1 MSEAPQSGSSET
13 PTPNPGASGNT
24 GKARLTNWI
33 IIAVVVAG
41 GLLYIS
47 AHRRAAAKAAAASGG
62 APAAGVLMT
71 ADSVQGMTAP
81 NFNLITLQGKPISLA
96 QFKGHPVILDFWAS
110 WCGPCK
116 EEIPFWN
123 TLQKKYAAQG
133 LQIIGISEDSQAAPV
148 RKYLATHAMDY
159 PVAMDQG
166 ALADSYGMPFGLP
179 TTFFI
184 GRNGKISAR
193 VEGLEGQDELQY
205 RIQKIL

>member
-1 MSEAPQSGSSET
+1 MSDAPQSGSSET
-13 PTPNPGASGNT
+13 PTPDPGASGNT

-33 IIAVVVAG
+33 IVAVVVAG

-81 NFNLITLQGKPISLA
+81 NFNLTTLQGKPISLA

-166 ALADSYGMPFGLP
+166 ALATSYGMPFGLP

-184 GRNGKISAR
+184 GRNGEISAR